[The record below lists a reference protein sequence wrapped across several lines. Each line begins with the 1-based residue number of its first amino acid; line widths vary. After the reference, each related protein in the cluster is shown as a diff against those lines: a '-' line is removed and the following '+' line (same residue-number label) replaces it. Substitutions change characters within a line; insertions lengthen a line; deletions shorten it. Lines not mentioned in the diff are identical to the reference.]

1 MDNNLDFSKELAFR
15 TSKSS
20 GKGGQHVNK
29 VETRVELL
37 FDVNASEI
45 LSGLEKNM
53 VWQNLANRI
62 NNEGVLLLAS
72 DSERSQLRNKKIVVK
87 RFHELVNTALIPKQ
101 ERKIT
106 RTPKAV
112 GRKRLVKKKQT
123 SEKKTLRKKVK
134 LSGNQGFDLS

>member
-1 MDNNLDFSKELAFR
+1 MNNLDFSKELAFR

-20 GKGGQHVNK
+20 GAGGQHVNK

-37 FDVNASEI
+37 FDVNASEV
-45 LSGLEKNM
+45 LNGLEKNL

-62 NNEGVLLLAS
+62 NNEGILLLAS

-87 RFHELVNTALIPKQ
+87 RFYELLEKAITPEVK
-101 ERKIT
+101 RKIT

-112 GRKRLVKKKQT
+112 ERKRLATKKQT
-123 SEKKTLRKKVK
+123 SEKKALRKKVK
-134 LSGNQGFDLS
+134 PSDNQEFDLS